1 MYRFASLCSLPL
13 WVVLMT
19 SVMAS
24 DDGRDEH
31 ARSVTTDAGD
41 VEIEAV
47 LPLTGKDF
55 AVRRRSTLELWRERD
70 RYREAVLTAARSEDL
85 EEAERARWVLGR
97 WQRGIL
103 ADTPT
108 ELAKQLSARSP
119 VEAIELLLET
129 GNFGAATVA
138 MQEAHGT
145 LDFEVI
151 SARVSITLDQR
162 FPIYA
167 RTAVVHGQTA
177 ALSEFL
183 NAASSTKEMAV
194 CWDDWSRLFAVSTRT
209 SASSQLPHAAKW
221 WPPELVEQTQCLLHL
236 IAGDFDK
243 ALKVA
248 LQSDRELQKR
258 ESATQEI
265 AQRSLEE
272 HKDTDKDTLGLLSR
286 KQQPLTRV
294 VRIVTSQ
301 WSGLADVAASS
312 ARAFER
318 AAERLVMQKAD
329 HPSDHKHSE
338 AQIALYRA
346 EAIRHW
352 SDALIAADRCGDEAI
367 REAAVK
373 GLIKHQNELDQK
385 GVELADLASVR
396 SLAWRTLLIHGEL
409 DAVLNLI
416 KTTDPNN
423 AATIASEASRNADA
437 FRLLGFPADEIDTQ
451 LETWIDTAITAQRE
465 LHAAS
470 TSEDPIELA
479 EASATSETGM
489 SKEIEQQFELIRLLD
504 DVSREDAAWRIVD
517 RLSARDLT
525 VKHPRRGDSYLVR
538 EYVLLAL
545 MYTAHSDWM
554 IRLAMRPWET
564 EPSIISLGLISRI
577 MISEDRQLIELLM
590 RYVKTQRPK
599 MLVHEQFRIACEIAR
614 ANEIDRQLHREL
626 VATLSQSLR
635 DGSLRRAVAEE
646 SQFDLFFELTTNETA
661 TEKPTA
667 NVWGDLFAAH
677 GRPDLAEPFL
687 RKQAAAGDLK
697 AAFTL
702 AKEYRLTGSTPAN
715 SDIFESIWEAVAASQ
730 RDDSSLIR
738 DDVMTAVSAVGER
751 LRTARDV
758 GDLKTAE
765 MLLMQLRAMACT
777 PSTDM
782 RQQIADVLAEL
793 GQWQIAEEVYRSLLM
808 ITAITSDETQSMID
822 IARKYQ
828 KFAADATV
836 AEIEQ
841 TETAMDHDQ
850 VLELTPADLRLRSE
864 AIRWLDL
871 AFAGTLDQVE
881 FRTPLYLMYPQLIVR
896 EQLELAIT
904 EAVSRQKTSAETPES
919 ITATAATEQQ
929 IRRLLN
935 RLHAL
940 DQMDITTAESILP
953 KLTNLGLQHLAH
965 EQMAKMM
972 QLATQ
977 HMRMFPTDAVR
988 ANNVAWGAAVNDFN
1002 LPQALLLSRLAVQ
1015 FEPES
1020 AIYRDTLAEI
1030 LARMGN
1036 TPEALAIERGCLI
1049 DDPGQWHLHEQ
1060 VQRFEKII
1068 VNSR

>member
-13 WVVLMT
+13 WVVLM
-19 SVMAS
+19 SPVLAS
-24 DDGRDEH
+24 DDDGDHR
-31 ARSVTTDAGD
+31 ARSLTTGASD
-41 VEIEAV
+41 VGIEAD
-47 LPLTGKDF
+47 LPLASKDF
-55 AVRRRSTLELWRERD
+55 SVRRRSTFELWRERD
-70 RYREAVLTAARSEDL
+70 RYREAVLNASRSEDL
-85 EEAERARWVLGR
+85 EAAERARWVLGR

-103 ADTPT
+103 VDTPP
-108 ELAKQLSARSP
+108 ELAKQLSERSP

-129 GNFGAATVA
+129 GNFSAATVA

-167 RTAVVHGQTA
+167 RNAVVHDQTA
-177 ALSEFL
+177 ALGKFL
-183 NAASSTKEMAV
+183 DAASSTKEMAV
-194 CWDDWSRLFAVSTRT
+194 CWDDWSRLFSEPKETGVSP
-209 SASSQLPHAAKW
+209 QLPYSAKW
-221 WPPELVEQTQCLLHL
+221 WSPELAEQTQCLLHL
-236 IAGDFDK
+236 LAGNFDQ
-243 ALKVA
+243 AMKVA

-258 ESATQEI
+258 EAGIQGNVQGNLDEKNDGPEAASGDNG
-265 AQRSLEE
+265 S
-272 HKDTDKDTLGLLSR
+272 LGLLSQ

-301 WSGLADVAASS
+301 WAGLADAAASS

-318 AAERLVMQKAD
+318 ATERLATQNTD
-329 HPSDHKHSE
+329 RPSGHNHSA

-352 SDALIAADRCGDEAI
+352 SDALIAADRCGDESI
-367 REAAVK
+367 REAAVQ
-373 GLIKHQNELDQK
+373 GLVKHQSELDQK

-416 KTTDPNN
+416 GTTDPKN
-423 AATIASEASRNADA
+423 AATIASETSRNADA
-437 FRLLGFPADEIDTQ
+437 FRLLGFPADEIDIQ
-451 LETWIDTAITAQRE
+451 LEPWIDNAITAQRE

-470 TSEDPIELA
+470 TSEDPIEKA
-479 EASATSETGM
+479 EASTISDTGM
-489 SKEIEQQFELIRLLD
+489 STEIEQQFELIRLLD
-504 DVSREDAAWRIVD
+504 DVSRDDAAWRIVD
-517 RLSARDLT
+517 RLSARDLI
-525 VKHPRRGDSYLVR
+525 VKHPRRGDSFLVR

-554 IRLAMRPWET
+554 IRLTMRPWET
-564 EPSIISLGLISRI
+564 EPTDISLGLISRI

-590 RYVKTQRPK
+590 RYVKIQRPK
-599 MLVHEQFRIACEIAR
+599 LLVHEQFRIACEIAR
-614 ANEIDRQLHREL
+614 AGENDRRLHREL

-635 DGSLRRAVAEE
+635 DGSLRRAITQE
-646 SQFDLFFELTTNETA
+646 SQYDIFFEPTT
-661 TEKPTA
+661 K
-667 NVWGDLFAAH
+667 VWADLFAAH

-687 RKQAAAGDLK
+687 QQQAAAGDLK

-702 AKEYRLTGSTPAN
+702 AKEYRLAGSTPAN

-730 RDDSSLIR
+730 SDESTLIR
-738 DDVMTAVSAVGER
+738 DDVMTAVSAVGEQ

-828 KFAADATV
+828 KFAVNATV

-841 TETAMDHDQ
+841 TETAMDHER
-850 VLELTPADLRLRSE
+850 VMNLTPADLQLRSE

-881 FRTPLYLMYPQLIVR
+881 FRTPLYLMYPQLIAR

-904 EAVSRQKTSAETPES
+904 EAVSQQRASAETPET
-919 ITATAATEQQ
+919 IVATAATEQQ
-929 IRRLLN
+929 IHRLLN
-935 RLHAL
+935 RLHDL

-965 EQMAKMM
+965 EQLAKML
-972 QLATQ
+972 QAATQ
-977 HMRMFPTDAVR
+977 HMRTFPTDAVR

-1002 LPQALLLSRLAVQ
+1002 LPQALQLSRLAVQ

-1036 TPEALAIERGCLI
+1036 THEALAIERGCLI

-1060 VQRFEKII
+1060 VQRFEEII
-1068 VNSR
+1068 ANSR